1 MGEKLKGTYDE
12 KERLSLIK
20 DMQAFVANDA
30 PIITLYYQEIVGA
43 FNPAKYD
50 QYVFQVG
57 KGIINKLSFVS
68 SEKSNL
74 PGNEKVSN
82 DTAASTDSETA
93 NTSTENEGNNTSLY
107 VFGLVLLVAVV
118 GFVLLRRKKKD
129 RGKDD
134 FDF

>member
-1 MGEKLKGTYDE
+1 
-12 KERLSLIK
+12 
-20 DMQAFVANDA
+20 
-30 PIITLYYQEIVGA
+30 ITLYYQEIVGA

-68 SEKSNL
+68 SEKSEL
-74 PGNEKVSN
+74 SDSGKVNSY
-82 DTAASTDSETA
+82 TAASTDSKTA
-93 NTSTENEGNNTSLY
+93 SASTEKEGNNTSLI
-107 VFGLVLLVAVV
+107 VFGVILLVAVV

-129 RGKDD
+129 KGKDD